1 VCALLD
7 AAVNDAIDRR
17 ARSSRSK
24 CALLLRRHR
33 LGYILFGLSHP
44 ERHPSTSDDE
54 VIAAT
59 YRGPR
64 DRIDL
69 IGWNGTMGLAV
80 IETK

>member
-1 VCALLD
+1 MCALLD

-44 ERHPSTSDDE
+44 ERNPALPMMRLS
-54 VIAAT
+54 
-59 YRGPR
+59 RP
-64 DRIDL
+64 L
-69 IGWNGTMGLAV
+69 IGAHV
-80 IETK
+80 IG